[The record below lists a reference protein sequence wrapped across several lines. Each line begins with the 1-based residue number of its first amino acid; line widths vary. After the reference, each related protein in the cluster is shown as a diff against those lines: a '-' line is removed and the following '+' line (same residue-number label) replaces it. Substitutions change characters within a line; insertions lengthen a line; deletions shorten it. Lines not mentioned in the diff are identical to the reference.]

1 MRLLLIVNPRA
12 TNVTE
17 RHRATVVRL
26 LGERHQVEVATTLH
40 RGHAI
45 ELARSAEGVD
55 GIVVLAGDGTTNEAA
70 AGIIARS
77 APTNDRDGGDRGTTP
92 WLATLPGGGTNV
104 LARTLGVPHRVGA
117 ATQALLASLDAGS
130 IRRVGVGSIGSG
142 SIGSGS
148 TDSGSTDSRVS
159 LFHAGI
165 GWDAELVSV
174 VEAHSR
180 WKRRIGHGLF
190 VYAGLRTF
198 FGGYDRRHPHF
209 SVHFDDGEQIDDGYF
224 SIVMNSDPYT
234 YVGRRPFTIAPSTT
248 LDGPLTVVVLRSM
261 SVPHFLPLLVDAL
274 RDRRGVRERPWVR
287 IRSGVEHVEYR
298 ALAAP
303 LDGAVGTDSATSGL
317 RRPLLHQIDGDLM
330 APSDVLDVRHLPD
343 VLDVVVPLP

>member
-17 RHRATVVRL
+17 RRRATVVRL
-26 LGERHQVEVATTLH
+26 LGERHEVEVATTTH

-45 ELARSAEGVD
+45 ELARTAEGVD

-70 AGIIARS
+70 AGIIARPEP
-77 APTNDRDGGDRGTTP
+77 AGDLDDDGRRGAP

-117 ATQALLASLDAGS
+117 ATRALLASLDAGS
-130 IRRVGVGSIGSG
+130 IRRIGVGSIGSG
-142 SIGSGS
+142 STGSGS
-148 TDSGSTDSRVS
+148 TNGRVS

-174 VEAHSR
+174 VEAHSQ

-198 FGGYDRRHPHF
+198 FGGYDRRRPHF
-209 SVHFDDGEQIDDGYF
+209 SVRFDDGEQIDDGYF
-224 SIVMNSDPYT
+224 SVVMNSDPYT

-261 SVPHFLPLLVDAL
+261 SVPHFLPLITDAL

-287 IRSGVEHVEYR
+287 IRTGVEHVEYR
-298 ALAAP
+298 AIDDRA
-303 LDGAVGTDSATSGL
+303 LDATPGSTQRR
-317 RRPLLHQIDGDLM
+317 RRPLLHQVDGDLM
-330 APSDVLDVRHLPD
+330 APTDVIDVRHLPD
-343 VLDVVVPLP
+343 ALDLVMPVT

>member
-1 MRLLLIVNPRA
+1 MRLLLIVNPTA
-12 TNVTE
+12 SNVTA
-17 RHRATVVRL
+17 RRRATVIRL
-26 LGERHQVEVATTLH
+26 LGERHQLEVATTTR

-55 GIVVLAGDGTTNEAA
+55 GVVVLGGDGTTNEAA
-70 AGIIARS
+70 NGIIARS
-77 APTNDRDGGDRGTTP
+77 GSDTDTAP

-104 LARTLGVPHRVGA
+104 FARTLGVPHRVGA

-130 IRRVGVGSIGSG
+130 IRRIGVASING
-142 SIGSGS
+142 
-148 TDSGSTDSRVS
+148 RFF

-165 GWDAELVSV
+165 GWDAELVSM
-174 VEAHSR
+174 VEAHAR

-198 FGGYDRRHPHF
+198 FSSYDRTRPHF

-224 SIVMNSDPYT
+224 SIVLNSDPYT
-234 YVGRRPFTIAPSTT
+234 YVGRRPFTVAPSTR

-261 SVPHFLPLLVDAL
+261 SVAHFAPLLVDAL

-287 IRSGVEHVEYR
+287 VRTGIEHVEIR
-298 ALAAP
+298 ALDAGRGSP
-303 LDGAVGTDSATSGL
+303 QEQ
-317 RRPLLHQIDGDLM
+317 RPPLLHQVDGDLM
-330 APSDVLDVRHLPD
+330 APTDVIDVRHLPD

>member
-17 RHRATVVRL
+17 RRRATVVRL
-26 LGERHQVEVATTLH
+26 LGERHEVEVATTTH

-45 ELARSAEGVD
+45 ELARTAEGVD
-55 GIVVLAGDGTTNEAA
+55 GVVVLAGDGTTNEAA
-70 AGIIARS
+70 AGIIARPDP
-77 APTNDRDGGDRGTTP
+77 AGDLDSSERCTAP
-92 WLATLPGGGTNV
+92 WLAPLPGGGTNV

-117 ATQALLASLDAGS
+117 ATRALLASLDAGS
-130 IRRVGVGSIGSG
+130 IRRIGVGSIRRIGVG

-148 TDSGSTDSRVS
+148 TDSRIS

-165 GWDAELVSV
+165 GWDAELVSI
-174 VEAHSR
+174 VEAHSH

-190 VYAGLRTF
+190 VYAGLRSF
-198 FGGYDRRHPHF
+198 FGGYDRRRPHF

-261 SVPHFLPLLVDAL
+261 SVPHFLPLIADAL

-287 IRSGVEHVEYR
+287 IRTGVEHVEVR
-298 ALAAP
+298 ALE
-303 LDGAVGTDSATSGL
+303 GAG
-317 RRPLLHQIDGDLM
+317 PLLHQVDGDLM
-330 APSDVLDVRHLPD
+330 APTDVIDVHHLPD
-343 VLDVVVPLP
+343 ALDVVVPVT

>member
-17 RHRATVVRL
+17 RRRATVVRL
-26 LGERHQVEVATTLH
+26 LGERHEVEVATTMH

-45 ELARSAEGVD
+45 ELARTAEGVD

-70 AGIIARS
+70 AGILARQ
-77 APTNDRDGGDRGTTP
+77 APGDRGGDRGTAP

-104 LARTLGVPHRVGA
+104 LARTLGVPHRLGA
-117 ATQALLASLDAGS
+117 ATRALLASLDAGS
-130 IRRVGVGSIGSG
+130 LRRIGVGSIGNG
-142 SIGSGS
+142 STGSGS
-148 TDSGSTDSRVS
+148 TNSRVS
-159 LFHAGI
+159 LFHAGV

-174 VEAHSR
+174 VEAHSK
-180 WKRRIGHGLF
+180 WKRRVGHGLF

-198 FGGYDRRHPHF
+198 FGGYDRRRPHF
-209 SVHFDDGEQIDDGYF
+209 SVRFDDGEQIDDGYF

-234 YVGRRPFTIAPSTT
+234 YVGRRPFTIAPSTS

-261 SVPHFLPLLVDAL
+261 SVPHFLPLIIDAL

-287 IRSGVEHVEYR
+287 IRTGVEHVEVH
-298 ALAAP
+298 ALE
-303 LDGAVGTDSATSGL
+303 GAG
-317 RRPLLHQIDGDLM
+317 PLLHQIDGDLM
-330 APSDVLDVRHLPD
+330 APTDVIEVRHLPD
-343 VLDVVVPLP
+343 VLDVVVPVT